1 MFTHVATVADTS
13 EPALQARSFC
23 PINGTRLTGQ
33 VKRKAEVEVPCFE
46 EDQDHGDQ
54 GTGSKRKKTKAE
66 ETVSFISEWP
76 LRHS

>member
-1 MFTHVATVADTS
+1 MATVADTS

-33 VKRKAEVEVPCFE
+33 VKRKAEVEAEALCLE

-54 GTGSKRKKTKAE
+54 ATGSKRKKAKAE
-66 ETVSFISEWP
+66 ETVSSISEWP
-76 LRHS
+76 LQHS

>member
-1 MFTHVATVADTS
+1 MATVADTS

-33 VKRKAEVEVPCFE
+33 VKRKAEVEAEALCFE
-46 EDQDHGDQ
+46 EDYDHGDRA
-54 GTGSKRKKTKAE
+54 TGSKKKKTKAE